1 MLKNSKLTVWI
12 SAIPL
17 LFIIKYAKENPSF
30 TEAYYSKL
38 LYPWVFEIHRI
49 FFNKFPFSFGD
60 ILYLTFALLIINRV
74 IRKSYY
80 WYLKPLSFLND
91 LGVVLILF
99 LWIFHL
105 SWGLNYHRLALSEQ
119 LGIST
124 DYNLEELT
132 GGIKELIVNVNQL
145 QTELVKV
152 DSLPVIPNNSK
163 SFFLKSTTVY
173 HPTNPSLTF
182 ESLYAKRSLFS
193 IPLSYMGYAGY
204 LNPFT
209 LESQINSKIPTLNLI
224 TTTLHETAHQMGY
237 ASEKEA
243 NFIAYQSAIKNDNP
257 YIRYAGYSFA
267 LRYFFSEL
275 NSIDRFRANHL
286 AKKINSGVLKNFKE
300 TSDFWKKYENPFEMI
315 FEKIYDTFLKAN
327 GEQSGLKSY
336 DQMVGLVIN
345 YHKNIEEF

>member
-1 MLKNSKLTVWI
+1 MLKNSKLTIWI

-17 LFIIKYAKENPSF
+17 LFIVKFAKENPYF
-30 TEAYYSKL
+30 TEAYYSQL
-38 LYPWVFEIHRI
+38 FYPWVFEIHRF
-49 FFNKFPFSFGD
+49 FFNKFPFSLGD
-60 ILYLTFALLIINRV
+60 ILYLTFAILIINRF

-80 WYLKPLSFLND
+80 WYLRPWSFFND

-124 DYNLEELT
+124 DYDLEELT
-132 GGIKELIVNVNQL
+132 AGIKELIVNVNQL
-145 QTELVKV
+145 QKELVKV

-173 HPTNPSLTF
+173 HPTKPSLTF
-182 ESLYAKRSLFS
+182 ELLDVKRSLFS

-209 LESQINSKIPTLNLI
+209 LESQINSKMPTLNLV
-224 TTTLHETAHQMGY
+224 TTSLHETAHQMGY

-275 NSIDRFRANHL
+275 IAINRPRANHL

-300 TSDFWKKYENPFEMI
+300 TSDFWKKYENPFGVI
-315 FEKIYDTFLKAN
+315 FEKIYHIFLKAN
-327 GEQSGLKSY
+327 GERSGLKSY
-336 DQMVGLVIN
+336 NEMVGLVIN
-345 YHKNIEEF
+345 YHKNIEKF

>member
-1 MLKNSKLTVWI
+1 MLKNSKLTIWI

-17 LFIIKYAKENPSF
+17 LFIVKYAKENPYL
-30 TEAYYSKL
+30 TEVYYSKL
-38 LYPWVFEIHRI
+38 FYPWVFEIHRF
-49 FFNKFPFSFGD
+49 FFNKFPFSLGD
-60 ILYLTFALLIINRV
+60 TLYFTFALLIINRV

-80 WYLKPLSFLND
+80 WYLRPWSFFND

-105 SWGLNYHRLALSEQ
+105 SWGLNYHRLALSDQ
-119 LGIST
+119 LGITT
-124 DYNLEELT
+124 DYNLEELI

-152 DSLPVIPNNSK
+152 DSLPVISNNSK
-163 SFFLKSTTVY
+163 SYFLKSTTVY
-173 HPTNPSLTF
+173 YPTNPSLTF
-182 ESLYAKRSLFS
+182 ELLDVKRSLFS

-209 LESQINSKIPTLNLI
+209 LESQINSKIPTLNLV
-224 TTTLHETAHQMGY
+224 TTSLHETAHQMGY

-243 NFIAYQSAIKNDNP
+243 NFIAYQSAIKNDDP
-257 YIRYAGYSFA
+257 YVRYAGYSFA

-275 NSIDRFRANHL
+275 NAIDQSRANHL
-286 AKKINSGVLKNFKE
+286 ANKINSGVLKNFKE
-300 TSDFWKKYENPFEMI
+300 TSDFWKKYENPFEVI

-327 GEQSGLKSY
+327 GEPSGLKSY
-336 DQMVGLVIN
+336 NEMVGLVIN
-345 YHKNIEEF
+345 YHKNIEKF